1 MDQKNYLIILLM
13 LYILYLKLPTIKNF
27 ILINLL
33 VIDDKKNKIITKNTI
48 FDKKIK
54 DNLNKH
60 ISDKHML
67 EMCEYA
73 LIGGKKIRPL
83 IFISIYKSIT
93 KNNNIPNYIYDLA
106 LVVEYLHC
114 SSLILDD
121 IMDGDYLRRD
131 KLANFIKFGRSK
143 SLLCSITICNVAV
156 NNLLEGIEKLNEINS
171 NQKISLMIIDFINQ
185 MIKDLTMGQY
195 FDITNNDIN
204 IQDLIKK
211 KTSSLFEFCFV
222 IPWLCTNYNIDS
234 VNLEEGINEMKY
246 LGKLFGNIFQ
256 IADDFEDYYSDIEK
270 NNVNIILKY
279 NKYKS
284 YQFYKKNVSIFQE
297 YSLLYKVNNETLNDI
312 ITSINSKYY
321 NLIF

>member
-1 MDQKNYLIILLM
+1 M
-13 LYILYLKLPTIKNF
+13 LYILYLKLPTIKKF

-156 NNLLEGIEKLNEINS
+156 NNLLEGIQKLNEINNS

-284 YQFYKKNVSIFQE
+284 YQFYKKNVATFQE
-297 YSLLYKVNNETLNDI
+297 YTLLYKINNETLNDI
-312 ITSINSKYY
+312 IASINSKVNKYY